1 MYANPRYLHVLTHS
15 FPTRRSSDLIPCD
28 VTDET
33 SLAALFDAL
42 RDRWGTLDF
51 LVHGIA
57 FSDKEQLKGRYADT
71 TRENFRRTLDIS
83 CFSFTDAARRAAEMM
98 PDGGSLVTLTYA
110 GAERVIPHYN
120 VMGVAKA
127 ALEASVRYLAVD
139 FGSRGIRVNALSAG
153 PIKTLAAS
161 GIGDFRHILKW
172 NEFNSPLERNTTID
186 EVGGSARSEEHTSE
200 LQSLMR
206 ISYAVFCVKQNT
218 EDNGM

>member
-83 CFSFTDAARRAAEMM
+83 CFSFTDAARRAAE
-98 PDGGSLVTLTYA
+98 
-110 GAERVIPHYN
+110 
-120 VMGVAKA
+120 
-127 ALEASVRYLAVD
+127 
-139 FGSRGIRVNALSAG
+139 
-153 PIKTLAAS
+153 
-161 GIGDFRHILKW
+161 
-172 NEFNSPLERNTTID
+172 
-186 EVGGSARSEEHTSE
+186 RSEEHTSE

-206 ISYAVFCVKQNT
+206 ISYAVFCLTKKKQ
-218 EDNGM
+218 

>member
-83 CFSFTDAARRAAEMM
+83 CFSFTDAAPRAAEMM
-98 PDGGSLVTLTYA
+98 TDGGSIVMLTYA
-110 GAERVIPHYN
+110 GAERVIPQYTDL
-120 VMGVAKA
+120 GVAKA
-127 ALEASVRYLAVD
+127 APEASVSFLDVD
-139 FGSRGIRVNALSAG
+139 FSSRLIRASKSTVAG
-153 PIKTLAAS
+153 AQVQEQL
-161 GIGDFRHILKW
+161 G
-172 NEFNSPLERNTTID
+172 
-186 EVGGSARSEEHTSE
+186 
-200 LQSLMR
+200 
-206 ISYAVFCVKQNT
+206 
-218 EDNGM
+218 